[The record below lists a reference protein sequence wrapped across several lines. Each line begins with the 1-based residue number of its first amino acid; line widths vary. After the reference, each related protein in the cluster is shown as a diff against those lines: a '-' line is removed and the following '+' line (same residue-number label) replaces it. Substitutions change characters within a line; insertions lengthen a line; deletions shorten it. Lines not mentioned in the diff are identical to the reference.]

1 MLGFKSYICVCLF
14 FFFSLV
20 NFLIL
25 FCGVFF
31 ISCFSIMV
39 REGTSGNGRRGG
51 GVKSTKNEDAKKTR
65 NLKIMNEN
73 ERNAQVNTI

>member
-1 MLGFKSYICVCLF
+1 
-14 FFFSLV
+14 
-20 NFLIL
+20 
-25 FCGVFF
+25 
-31 ISCFSIMV
+31 MV

>member
-1 MLGFKSYICVCLF
+1 MCLF
-14 FFFSLV
+14 FLSLLT
-20 NFLIL
+20 FLII
-25 FCGVFF
+25 FGGVFF

-39 REGTSGNGRRGG
+39 KEDTSGNGRRGEGRGG

-65 NLKIMNEN
+65 KLKTMNEN

>member
-1 MLGFKSYICVCLF
+1 MFVF
-14 FFFSLV
+14 FFTFNFSYS
-20 NFLIL
+20 F

-39 REGTSGNGRRGG
+39 REGTNGNGRRGEGKGG

-65 NLKIMNEN
+65 KLKIMNEN